1 MWLSFSRAIPAFSL
15 DSWGGLLGL
24 VILIFASPL
33 TLYSAIYCEH
43 TLAVTLGFLG
53 IVIAFFLPDTA
64 NSGWLPNLL
73 GGFLVG
79 LSVWF
84 RSECLALVATLTLL
98 VFLGLTPEQ
107 TSIFAWYSTEKNLN
121 FSEFLLTNRI
131 AFVFVLGMI
140 VSVFLLWLCNKL
152 IYNRFLG
159 VHALLVLEEF
169 SWKKRIQEAL
179 TSFYQLNSSFLVH
192 FPICIIPL
200 AYLLTWSGQQLNFAK
215 DIPVTLISV
224 TAIIIL
230 AVLVNLRWQGM
241 VKTKALVKDNIIY

>member
-1 MWLSFSRAIPAFSL
+1 MIIGTEFLSWVVIASGCFYSLYLCISVPKDVFFNGDGALKALLARQLSNGQWRFDLVERAEAWVTRLWQEGLYSYRPPFVYYLNQRYYISFPFPFSLLTSLFYKLLGYRGFYLIPLLSTWVLWLSFSRAIPAFSL

-107 TSIFAWYSTEKNLN
+107 TSIFDSHSKEN
-121 FSEFLLTNRI
+121 
-131 AFVFVLGMI
+131 
-140 VSVFLLWLCNKL
+140 
-152 IYNRFLG
+152 
-159 VHALLVLEEF
+159 
-169 SWKKRIQEAL
+169 
-179 TSFYQLNSSFLVH
+179 
-192 FPICIIPL
+192 
-200 AYLLTWSGQQLNFAK
+200 
-215 DIPVTLISV
+215 
-224 TAIIIL
+224 
-230 AVLVNLRWQGM
+230 
-241 VKTKALVKDNIIY
+241 